1 MYANVAHYALHK
13 FHKFP
18 HELLNLDE
26 NERAFV
32 MASISVKLKKD
43 KEEAKKAK
51 AKAGKRRR

>member
-26 NERAFV
+26 NERAFI

-51 AKAGKRRR
+51 AGKRKR